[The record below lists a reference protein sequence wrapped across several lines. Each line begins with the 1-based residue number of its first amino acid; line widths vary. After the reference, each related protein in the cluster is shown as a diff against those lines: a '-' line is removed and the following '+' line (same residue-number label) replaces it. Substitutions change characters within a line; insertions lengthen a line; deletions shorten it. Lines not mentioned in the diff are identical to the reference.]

1 MTNRLLDRAH
11 PELVITLDIDSSSL
25 QDVGLPFW
33 NQAID
38 DLKPQG
44 SESSSILYFKKGS
57 AIESMEAMVSA
68 LSLADETTK
77 QQMSFDMVFIDADKN
92 NYKNYYEL
100 ALQLLRPGGVIAMD
114 NMLWKGRVVHF
125 DSSLWSADNP
135 MTPEERAN
143 YADDNRTKSLHE
155 LNEFVHNDPRVSM
168 CLLPLGDGILLATK
182 L

>member
-1 MTNRLLDRAH
+1 
-11 PELVITLDIDSSSL
+11 
-25 QDVGLPFW
+25 
-33 NQAID
+33 
-38 DLKPQG
+38 
-44 SESSSILYFKKGS
+44 
-57 AIESMEAMVSA
+57 MEAMVSA